1 MSERHDPVGVVG
13 AAAVLLGGLTAA
25 LAFAQGLTEVD
36 LLHAF
41 VVAALGSALFVMVWG
56 LLRSVERG
64 ESIEVTTHWGGLG
77 GGLGGW
83 RVSPPVIFLV
93 GTLCFG
99 GTFNRSLWSP
109 DEPRVAEI
117 GREMYVNG
125 DWVVPITS
133 SALKAGY

>member
-99 GTFNRSLWSP
+99 GMLLAV
-109 DEPRVAEI
+109 VAKPAPQS
-117 GREMYVNG
+117 VTK
-125 DWVVPITS
+125 P
-133 SALKAGY
+133 APKKLPPLKLPPFTQKAP